1 MMPKTFLEKKSAHS
15 IHIGVF
21 DSGIGGL
28 TVLKSLAQNFPFAKF
43 TYLGDTARLPYG
55 SKSPETIRKYS
66 EQIMNFLKAQN
77 VDAIVIA
84 CNSASSQVSEKKW
97 GEIPVFNVID
107 PGVRQAL
114 QTSVNLRIGVLGTR
128 ATINSQSYQNRL
140 QQSQNNCTVIA
151 QACPLFVPLAEEGW
165 IDDPLTNLV
174 VHRYLAP
181 LLLQQIDTLVLGC
194 THYPLLKNSIEKVC
208 GKNVHL
214 VDSGQA
220 IAEDLRN
227 TLSLNQK
234 ITVDDKPEIH
244 LLLTDLSE
252 HLKNWASEIMFP
264 LSVDEIIAADL

>member
-1 MMPKTFLEKKSAHS
+1 MMPKTFIERKY

-66 EQIMNFLKAQN
+66 EQIMNFLSAQK

-97 GEIPVFNVID
+97 NDIPVFNVID

-114 QTSVNLRIGVLGTR
+114 SVSENLRIGVLGTR
-128 ATINSQSYQNRL
+128 ATINSQSYQARL
-140 QQSQNNCTVIA
+140 LNLQNNCVVFA

-165 IDDPLTNLV
+165 IEDPLTNLV
-174 VHRYLAP
+174 VHRYLSP
-181 LLLQQIDTLVLGC
+181 LLSQQIDTLILGC
-194 THYPLLKNSIEKVC
+194 THYPLLKNSIQKVC
-208 GKNVHL
+208 GNHVHL

-220 IAEDLRN
+220 IAEDIKT
-227 TLSLNQK
+227 TLSLNQNFS
-234 ITVDDKPEIH
+234 VDEKPEIH

-264 LSVDEIIAADL
+264 LSVHDITPADL